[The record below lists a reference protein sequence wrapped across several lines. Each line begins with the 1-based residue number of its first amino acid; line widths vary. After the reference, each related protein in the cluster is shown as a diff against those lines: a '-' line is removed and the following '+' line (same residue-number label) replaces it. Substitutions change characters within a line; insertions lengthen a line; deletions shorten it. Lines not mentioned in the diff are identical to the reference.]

1 MSQENINLTVLGL
14 DIAFKPSA
22 DLERVRRAITLVEE
36 RYEEQKR
43 KYPGGQQARDLL
55 LIFMALGLADEL
67 LQARQGNADMQ
78 AGISALLAMIEKS
91 I

>member
-1 MSQENINLTVLGL
+1 MSQENINLTVLGV
-14 DIAFKPSA
+14 DIAFRPSA
-22 DLERVRRAITLVEE
+22 DLDRVQRAIALVEE
-36 RYEEQKR
+36 RYAEQMR
-43 KYPGGQQARDLL
+43 KYLGGQQARDLL
-55 LIFMALGLADEL
+55 LISMALGLADEL